1 MAGPNI
7 NKLVEAVTDAQ
18 GRMSSKSAKVVSGVK
33 RVIKQA
39 KKVSKKVRA
48 RKYEMPKVVTKHKT
62 KGRRVTKGTK
72 ATGVGYGKKAADKPK
87 PKGKG

>member
-18 GRMSSKSAKVVSGVK
+18 GRMSSKSAKVVSGAK

-39 KKVSKKVRA
+39 KKVSKKVKA
-48 RKYEMPKVVTKHKT
+48 RKYETPKVVTKHKT
-62 KGRRVTKGTK
+62 KGRRVKQGTK
-72 ATGVGYGKKAADKPK
+72 ATGIGYGKKS
-87 PKGKG
+87 KGKG